1 MNYNKYSIAWI
12 YHYLSINLIAFCLC
26 VSGVSS
32 QLFQFIQAHFRCNLC
47 AQTPRYDTLLHLN
60 SKFKIKND
68 SPLGVK
74 TNQKKKKCRTWV
86 PSVLS
91 FYGTTWRLVL
101 CLKSKT
107 VLQCEVTSRKLL
119 FGEQFLFICEI
130 FYWIWISSKL
140 KFLLCL
146 LVSKRKNKLRNNH
159 YWSLHDY

>member
-12 YHYLSINLIAFCLC
+12 YHYLSINLIASCLC

-74 TNQKKKKCRTWV
+74 TNQKKKKMQDLSSFS
-86 PSVLS
+86 SVILWDHLEAG
-91 FYGTTWRLVL
+91 FVF
-101 CLKSKT
+101 K
-107 VLQCEVTSRKLL
+107 
-119 FGEQFLFICEI
+119 I
-130 FYWIWISSKL
+130 
-140 KFLLCL
+140 
-146 LVSKRKNKLRNNH
+146 KNCVAVQSNK
-159 YWSLHDY
+159 